1 MTAANWF
8 AVQRLRE
15 GIYLVG
21 EPMHVNSYLILG
33 SERAVLLDTG
43 MGISNI
49 RAVVEELTD
58 LPILVVNSHYHFDH
72 VGGNH
77 LFDDIAIHELGAE
90 RLAAGPPPHWF
101 ASYLAAVQEVL
112 AQYAVFRE
120 IDMTWFQVLAPEMQ
134 MRPLPAE
141 FDRAAWRTVTTVPSR
156 LLTDGEILDLGGRTL
171 QVLHT
176 PGHTVDSICL
186 LDSDS
191 RIMFTGDTID
201 TGPIYAQFEESSIDA
216 FAASTQKLLAHAGAV
231 DVLFS
236 AHGARYQ
243 SYPELI
249 ARVADAFTLIQAGDV
264 ELFDTED
271 CFGTPSKEARFNDF
285 SVLVNAAALAARTSV
300 DLDVEVPGHD
310 RLAGSG

>member
-1 MTAANWF
+1 MSAAGWF

-15 GIYLVG
+15 GIHLVG
-21 EPMHVNSYLILG
+21 EPMHVNSYLIEG

-49 RAVVEELTD
+49 RAEVEKLTD
-58 LPILVVNSHYHFDH
+58 LPVLVVNSHYHFDH

-77 LFDDIAIHELGAE
+77 QFDEIAIHELGAGP
-90 RLAAGPPPHWF
+90 LQAGPPPHWF
-101 ASYLAAVQEVL
+101 ASYLAAVEEVL
-112 AQYAVFRE
+112 AQYAVFRD
-120 IDMTWFQVLAPEMQ
+120 IDQAWFQVLGPEMQ
-134 MRPLPAE
+134 MRPLPAA
-141 FDRAAWRTVTTVPSR
+141 FDRAAWRTVTSVPTR
-156 LLTDGEILDLGGRTL
+156 LLRDGDILDLGGRTL

-176 PGHTVDSICL
+176 PGHTRDSICL
-186 LDSDS
+186 LDAGS
-191 RIMFTGDTID
+191 RILFTGDTID

-216 FAASTQKLLAHAGAV
+216 FADSARKLLAYAGQV

-249 ARVADAFTLIQAGDV
+249 PRVAAAFARLQAGDV
-264 ELFDTED
+264 ELSDTQD

-285 SVLVNAAALAARTSV
+285 SILVNTAALAARGGT
-300 DLDVEVPGHD
+300 G
-310 RLAGSG
+310 

>member
-1 MTAANWF
+1 MTAPAGWF

-58 LPILVVNSHYHFDH
+58 LPVLVVNSHYHFDH

-101 ASYLAAVQEVL
+101 AAYLAAVQDLL

-120 IDMTWFQVLAPEMQ
+120 IDQAWFQVLGPEMQ

-156 LLTDGEILDLGGRTL
+156 LLTDGEVLDLGGRTL

-186 LDSDS
+186 LDSGS

-216 FAASTQKLLAHAGAV
+216 FATSTQKLLARADEV

-249 ARVADAFTLIQAGDV
+249 PRVADAFALIQTGDV

-285 SVLVNAAALAARTSV
+285 SVLVNAAALAARAAQP
-300 DLDVEVPGHD
+300 LPG
-310 RLAGSG
+310 S

>member
-1 MTAANWF
+1 MTAAEWF

-49 RAVVEELTD
+49 RAAVEKITD
-58 LPILVVNSHYHFDH
+58 LPVLVVNSHYHFDH

-77 LFDDIAIHELGAE
+77 LFDDIAIHELGAGP
-90 RLAAGPPPHWF
+90 LQAGPPPHWF
-101 ASYLAAVQEVL
+101 PRYLAAVEEVL

-120 IDMTWFQVLAPEMQ
+120 IDQAWFQVLAPEMQ
-134 MRPLPAE
+134 MRPLPAT
-141 FDRAAWRTVTTVPSR
+141 FDHGAWRTVSTVPTR
-156 LLTDGEILDLGGRTL
+156 LLRDGDTLDLGGRTL

-176 PGHTVDSICL
+176 PGHTPDCICL
-186 LDSDS
+186 LDDED
-191 RIMFTGDTID
+191 RILFTGDTID
-201 TGPIYAQFEESSIDA
+201 TGPIYAQFEESSLDS
-216 FAASTQKLLAHAGAV
+216 FAASTKKLLAYADRV

-249 ARVADAFTLIQAGDV
+249 PRVADAFALVQTGDV
-264 ELFDTED
+264 ELFDT
-271 CFGTPSKEARFNDF
+271 
-285 SVLVNAAALAARTSV
+285 RTASAPPRRR
-300 DLDVEVPGHD
+300 PGSTTS
-310 RLAGSG
+310 RSW

>member
-1 MTAANWF
+1 MTAAEWF

-49 RAVVEELTD
+49 RAAVEKLTD
-58 LPILVVNSHYHFDH
+58 LPVLVVNSHYHFDH

-77 LFDDIAIHELGAE
+77 LFGDIAIHELGAGP
-90 RLAAGPPPHWF
+90 LQAGPPPHWF
-101 ASYLAAVQEVL
+101 PRYLAAVEEVL

-120 IDMTWFQVLAPEMQ
+120 IDQAWFQVLGPEMQ
-134 MRPLPAE
+134 MRPLPAA
-141 FDRAAWRTVTTVPSR
+141 FDRAAWRTVTTVPTR
-156 LLTDGEILDLGGRTL
+156 LLQDGDTLDLGGRVL

-176 PGHTVDSICL
+176 PGHTPDSICL
-186 LDSDS
+186 LDEDN
-191 RIMFTGDTID
+191 RILFTGDTID
-201 TGPIYAQFEESSIDA
+201 TGPIYAQFEESSIDS
-216 FAASTQKLLAHAGAV
+216 FVASSKKLLAYAGQV

-236 AHGARYQ
+236 AHGARYM

-249 ARVADAFTLIQAGDV
+249 PRVAGAFALVQAGDV
-264 ELFDTED
+264 ELFDTQD

-285 SVLVNAAALAARTSV
+285 SILVNAAALAA
-300 DLDVEVPGHD
+300 G
-310 RLAGSG
+310 

>member
-1 MTAANWF
+1 MTATEWF

-49 RAVVEELTD
+49 RAAVEKLTD
-58 LPILVVNSHYHFDH
+58 LPVLVVNSHYHFDH

-77 LFDDIAIHELGAE
+77 LFDDIAIHELGSE
-90 RLAAGPPPHWF
+90 PLQAGPPPHWF
-101 ASYLAAVQEVL
+101 SRYLAAIEEVL

-120 IDMTWFQVLAPEMQ
+120 IDQAWFQILGPEMQ
-134 MRPLPAE
+134 MRPLPE
-141 FDRAAWRTVTTVPSR
+141 SFDRAAWRTVTTVPTR
-156 LLTDGEILDLGGRTL
+156 LLKDGDTLDLGGRTL
-171 QVLHT
+171 EVLHT
-176 PGHTVDSICL
+176 PGHTPDSICL
-186 LDSDS
+186 LDDAS

-201 TGPIYAQFEESSIDA
+201 TGPIYAQFAESSIDS
-216 FAASTQKLLAHAGAV
+216 FVSSTKKLLGYTDRV

-249 ARVADAFTLIQAGDV
+249 PRVADAFVLVQAGGV
-264 ELFDTED
+264 ELSDTQD

-285 SVLVNAAALAARTSV
+285 SILVNAAALAAR
-300 DLDVEVPGHD
+300 
-310 RLAGSG
+310 